1 MHRVGYLSHG
11 IGSGDSGL
19 KVQTQGNARGAPRSQ
34 ERPKRKEEAMERVLG
49 IDIGGT
55 SIKVGLFTK
64 DGVLVDVSKI
74 PTGEIVSEAAFAVV
88 TEGLK
93 DIVEKH
99 GDTADDVVAIGLD
112 VPGPVDS
119 EGKVGMLANIE
130 LDVEGLKAAIR
141 RVFPNANLAFVND
154 ANAAALGELWQGG
167 ARDAKNFVMIAIGTG
182 VGGGV
187 VSGGE
192 VVAGSFGAGG
202 EIGHI
207 TVNRNETETC
217 GCGRKG
223 CLEQYASATGIVR
236 GYKRAC
242 EELGI
247 EPVELDGPTDTLSV
261 FKAYREGDKAA
272 EKAIKDMCEYLG
284 FAMAQISVVM
294 DPSAYLIGGG
304 VGGGFNMFADDLRMA
319 FRKYCLAPSVATR
332 ILPATLGN
340 DAAMYGSAF
349 LALSEHE

>member
-1 MHRVGYLSHG
+1 
-11 IGSGDSGL
+11 
-19 KVQTQGNARGAPRSQ
+19 
-34 ERPKRKEEAMERVLG
+34 MERVLG

-55 SIKVGLFTK
+55 SIKVGLFTTE
-64 DGVLVDVSKI
+64 GVLADVSKI

-93 DIVEKH
+93 DIVEKN
-99 GDTADDVVAIGLD
+99 GDTANDVVAIGLD

-130 LDVEGLKAAIR
+130 LDADGLQAAIK
-141 RVFPNANLAFVND
+141 RVFPNAVLAFVND

-187 VSGGE
+187 VADGRI
-192 VVAGSFGAGG
+192 VAGAFGAGG

-207 TVNRNETETC
+207 TVNRDETNSC

-236 GYKRAC
+236 TYKEAC
-242 EELGI
+242 KELGT
-247 EPVELDGPTDTLSV
+247 EPVHLDGPTDTLSV
-261 FKAYREGDKAA
+261 FNAYREGDKAA
-272 EKAIKDMCEYLG
+272 ETAIQTMCEYLG
-284 FAMAQISVVM
+284 FALAQISVVM

-304 VGGGFNMFADDLRMA
+304 VGGGFKLFADDLRAA

-349 LALSEHE
+349 LALSERA